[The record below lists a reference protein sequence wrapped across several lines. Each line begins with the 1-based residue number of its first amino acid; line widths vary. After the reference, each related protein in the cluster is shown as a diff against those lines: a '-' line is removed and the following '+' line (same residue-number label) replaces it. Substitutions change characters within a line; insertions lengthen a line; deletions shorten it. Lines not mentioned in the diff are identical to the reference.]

1 MNSMRTQKCTI
12 AGCGKVGNSFC
23 CACFTISW
31 SVNKGE
37 GVSTSGCMQKE
48 VPFYGGCHMHWG
60 GGVILSCDWF
70 EVLKNVHWRCWEA
83 VFGKISFRKRK
94 KYFPK
99 ASSSTS
105 RLAPTQVI
113 DDNWKTKTKI
123 TNERSG
129 LYKPT
134 LTVAQALFAHQ
145 RTKQKKK
152 CQSWTQPSKSPWLQ
166 DLAWNRWQWMAEFS

>member
-1 MNSMRTQKCTI
+1 MCCECGVLTSSFVVSAERVAHMNSMRTQKCTI

-48 VPFYGGCHMHWG
+48 VPFYGGCHMQWG

-70 EVLKNVHWRCWEA
+70 EVLKNVHWRCWEM

-113 DDNWKTKTKI
+113 DDNWKNNNNSRMKDQGCI
-123 TNERSG
+123 S
-129 LYKPT
+129 
-134 LTVAQALFAHQ
+134 
-145 RTKQKKK
+145 
-152 CQSWTQPSKSPWLQ
+152 QP
-166 DLAWNRWQWMAEFS
+166 WQ